1 MSTLLVVLTAI
12 ITIGLIYF
20 RPDSSIRLVN
30 SGVLKAASLDAF
42 FGAEMVVLDIFD
54 VVLELVRTTVVAV
67 VDVVVILLVVLAN
80 LGVVVVGVV
89 VFVVEVTYI
98 KFQGR
103 FKK

>member
-12 ITIGLIYF
+12 ITIGLKYF

-67 VDVVVILLVVLAN
+67 VDVVVILLVFMN
-80 LGVVVVGVV
+80 FGVVVVVVV

-98 KFQGR
+98 NFQGR